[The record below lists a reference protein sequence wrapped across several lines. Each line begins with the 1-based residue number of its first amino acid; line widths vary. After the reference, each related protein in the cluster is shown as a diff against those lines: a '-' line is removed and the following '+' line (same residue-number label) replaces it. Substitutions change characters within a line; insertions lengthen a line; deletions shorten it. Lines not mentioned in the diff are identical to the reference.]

1 MATQDFSANDSLR
14 ERLDFIQFA
23 PSQRDALAREGAII
37 ERLLPGALDALY
49 AQVRATPQTRRH
61 FAGEADIE
69 RAKRAQLMHWAAI
82 AAGAFDERYHS
93 NVRRIGLAH
102 ARIGLEPR
110 WYVGGYALVA
120 ERLIAGLVEE
130 HWPKSGFLRGGGGDP
145 KALSGA
151 LAALV
156 KAVFLDMEM
165 SISIYVEA
173 AEEARLRERDEAQA
187 KEREQAS
194 ANDKA
199 RLRAEA
205 DALAAERAA
214 VARSIGAA
222 LAQLAEKDL
231 TIRLE
236 SDLPEA
242 YRTLQHD
249 FNEAAEQLETAF
261 GAVSASIDAVNSGVQ
276 EIAIA
281 SNDLSRRTEQQ
292 ASALE
297 ETAAALN
304 QITTTVNKTADGA
317 KTARDVV
324 AGARADAQRGAEI
337 VRRAVEAMSKIEAS
351 SQQIGRIIGVINE
364 IAFQTNL
371 LALNAG
377 VEAARAGEAGRGFA
391 VVASEVRALAQ
402 RSADAAKEIKTLISD
417 STTHVGEGVAL
428 VAETGEALTRI
439 EGKVGE
445 INGVVADIAAS
456 AHEQASSLQE
466 VNKAV
471 AEMDTVTQQNAAMS
485 EEATA
490 ASQSLAQESGV
501 LSGLIRGFRIAEQ
514 EAAAHAPAPALD
526 LRKQLQKAAPHAF
539 ARPAPAPAP
548 GAGKPALR
556 AAAGGRA
563 APAPAA
569 AADDDWREF

>member
-14 ERLDFIQFA
+14 ERLDFIRFA
-23 PSQRDALAREGAII
+23 PSQRDALAREGATIA
-37 ERLLPGALDALY
+37 RVLPGALDALY
-49 AQVRATPQTRRH
+49 EQVRATPQTRRQ
-61 FAGEADIE
+61 FGGEADIE
-69 RAKRAQLMHWAAI
+69 RARRAQLAHWAAI

-130 HWPKSGFLRGGGGDP
+130 HWPKAGFMRSSGGDP
-145 KALSGA
+145 RALSGA

-156 KAVFLDMEM
+156 KAIFLDMEL

-173 AEEARLRERDEAQA
+173 AEEARLREREEAQA
-187 KEREQAS
+187 KEREQTA
-194 ANDKA
+194 ANA
-199 RLRAEA
+199 QVRARAEA

-231 TIRLE
+231 TTRLDV
-236 SDLPEA
+236 DLPDA

-249 FNEAAEQLETAF
+249 FNEAAEQLESAF
-261 GAVSASIDAVNSGVQ
+261 GAVSASIGAVNSGVQ

-402 RSADAAKEIKTLISD
+402 RSADAAKEIKSLISA

-428 VAETGEALTRI
+428 VAETGQALTRI
-439 EGKVGE
+439 EGRVDE

-471 AEMDTVTQQNAAMS
+471 AEMDHVTQQNAAMS
-485 EEATA
+485 EQATA

-501 LSGLIRGFRIAEQ
+501 LSGLIRAFRVGAQ
-514 EAAAHAPAPALD
+514 DAAPTAPAVD
-526 LRKQLQKAAPHAF
+526 LRKQLKKAAPHAF

-548 GAGKPALR
+548 SVGKPTLR

-563 APAPAA
+563 AT

>member
-23 PSQRDALAREGAII
+23 PSQRDALAREGATI

-69 RAKRAQLMHWAAI
+69 RAKRAQLTHWAAI

-156 KAVFLDMEM
+156 KAIFLDMEM

-199 RLRAEA
+199 RL
-205 DALAAERAA
+205 
-214 VARSIGAA
+214 
-222 LAQLAEKDL
+222 
-231 TIRLE
+231 LE

-317 KTARDVV
+317 KLARDVV

-501 LSGLIRGFRIAEQ
+501 LSGLIRAFRIAEQ
-514 EAAAHAPAPALD
+514 EAAHAPGPALD
-526 LRKQLQKAAPHAF
+526 LRKQLQKAVPHAF

-548 GAGKPALR
+548 RAGKPALR
-556 AAAGGRA
+556 AAAGGRP